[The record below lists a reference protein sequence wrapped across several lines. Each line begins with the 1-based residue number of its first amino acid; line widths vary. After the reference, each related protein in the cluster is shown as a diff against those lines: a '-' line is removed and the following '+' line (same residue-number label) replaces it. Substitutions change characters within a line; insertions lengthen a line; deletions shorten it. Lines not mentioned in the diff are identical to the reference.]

1 MPANRSGWE
10 TAKPAHE
17 AKKFRLAAEPKGLPI
32 SRHRAKAMGSK
43 RHLAEPGRRRLLL
56 RLALGLALIYGLR
69 QHLSLRTVAHER
81 LVALQAMSSTTTPLQ
96 TPSAER
102 FFAPRAAQP
111 RQRTINSD
119 AAFDNRGDGHARR
132 TLFPLAWPPSQV
144 YDGVMW
150 RRAPRLASRPSALGI
165 ATTSEPK

>member
-1 MPANRSGWE
+1 
-10 TAKPAHE
+10 
-17 AKKFRLAAEPKGLPI
+17 
-32 SRHRAKAMGSK
+32 MGSK

-96 TPSAER
+96 TPSAAR

-111 RQRTINSD
+111 PKETQGIHCSIHCRYKPWLL
-119 AAFDNRGDGHARR
+119 H
-132 TLFPLAWPPSQV
+132 
-144 YDGVMW
+144 YD
-150 RRAPRLASRPSALGI
+150 P
-165 ATTSEPK
+165 T